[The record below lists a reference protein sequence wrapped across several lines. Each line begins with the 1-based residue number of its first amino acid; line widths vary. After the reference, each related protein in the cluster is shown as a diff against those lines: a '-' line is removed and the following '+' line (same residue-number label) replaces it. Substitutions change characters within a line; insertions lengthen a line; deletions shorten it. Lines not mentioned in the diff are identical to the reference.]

1 MKLRALLQ
9 QSFHNYSLLKS
20 QDCCFFFLFFF
31 TILTGGKKKIL
42 TLNDRNWGRICTNHG
57 RVQSQLWPA
66 LFWCCNNELV
76 QEALESESLR
86 EPRAGRRGDLKKNKK
101 TKQKRDY
108 WQSDALFKQYAWCIY
123 YAPSVN
129 VGPMRLQSIYTS
141 LHHRKV

>member
-1 MKLRALLQ
+1 M
-9 QSFHNYSLLKS
+9 
-20 QDCCFFFLFFF
+20 
-31 TILTGGKKKIL
+31 TETGGE
-42 TLNDRNWGRICTNHG
+42 ICTNNG

-86 EPRAGRRGDLKKNKK
+86 EPRAGRGGDLKK
-101 TKQKRDY
+101 QKRDERY
-108 WQSDALFKQYAWCIY
+108 WQNDASFKQYVWCIY
-123 YAPSVN
+123 YVPSVN